1 MECRRVGPAPAELVG
16 RFRLDRR
23 GPGPVQLWHP
33 AGCPA
38 CRGTGY
44 RGRLAVAEFLQP
56 DEEVERL
63 IFARAD
69 QAAVE
74 RAAVASGMVTM
85 FETGIEAALDG
96 MTTIEEVVRS
106 LRVDA

>member
-1 MECRRVGPAPAELVG
+1 MVGLEPCPVPAEVIVPEKL
-16 RFRLDRR
+16 LY
-23 GPGPVQLWHP
+23 P
-33 AGCPA
+33 
-38 CRGTGY
+38 
-44 RGRLAVAEFLQP
+44 ES
-56 DEEVERL
+56 
-63 IFARAD
+63 AD